1 MQNATAFIAA
11 MKETWLS
18 DSIENSV
25 FVGSPALDQFTK
37 LTPTGEHGDTVRV
50 TVRTGLSGGF
60 SAVPR
65 EGSSSLNEGTN
76 VVTKRADYTYAHN
89 WFDVIIESAVIDE
102 SATSALAVAK
112 AVEVEREGA
121 TDSIK
126 RQLQRGL
133 FSDGTGLICSLED
146 SEGAKTTL
154 TVAAAG
160 DGAGA
165 LKRGHLYPG
174 LKIDIGTA
182 ANEDSKAEDR
192 EITAVSVAN
201 GTITISGAGVDTE
214 EDGKHYVSI
223 ANARSGETSYEIDGL
238 LAMLSATSEYG
249 GIDPAT
255 VPSWGAYADSTAQD
269 VSTSL
274 VYELEDE
281 VFQSSGEEVDWCL
294 SSAKQIRVLSEELQ
308 AQVRW
313 NAGDS
318 YNTGKRQGLTTPNGT
333 AVERH
338 FDCPDRCMFMLR
350 KRDLGSVRH
359 KQGPQWASPEMIRHQ
374 EGTTRFRG
382 DLVWRLNTA
391 LLRRNTHAVATNL
404 N

>member
-1 MQNATAFIAA
+1 MQNATAFLAA
-11 MKETWLS
+11 MRETWLS

-25 FVGSPALDQFTK
+25 FVGSEILDEFTK
-37 LTPTGEHGDTVRV
+37 LTPTAEHGDEVRV

-65 EGSSSLNEGTN
+65 EGSDSLNAGTN
-76 VVTKRADYTYAHN
+76 VVTKRANYLYSHN

-102 SATSALAVAK
+102 SATSALAVAT

-121 TDSIK
+121 VDGIK

-133 FSDGTGLICSLED
+133 FSDGSGIICSLED
-146 SEGAKTTL
+146 SEGAANTF
-154 TVAAAG
+154 TVAG

-174 LKIDIGTA
+174 LKVDIGTKA
-182 ANEDSKAEDR
+182 AEGALASDR
-192 EITAVSVAN
+192 EITAVN
-201 GTITISGAGVDTE
+201 KKTGTITISGGAVDTE
-214 EDGKHYVSI
+214 ADGKFFVSI
-223 ANARSGETSYEIDGL
+223 ANARSGETSFEIDGL
-238 LAMLSATSEYG
+238 LAMLSDSTEYG
-249 GIDPAT
+249 EIDPAT
-255 VPSWGAYADSTAQD
+255 VPSWAAYVDETAQD

-274 VYELEDE
+274 IYELEDE
-281 VFQSSGEEVDWCL
+281 VFQSSGETPDWCI
-294 SSAKQIRVLSEELQ
+294 SSAKQIRILSEQLQ
-308 AQVRW
+308 AQVRFD
-313 NAGDS
+313 GGES
-318 YNTGKRQGLTTPNGT
+318 YNTGKRNGLTTPQGT
-333 AVERH
+333 AIDRH
-338 FDCPDRCMFMLR
+338 FDCPDRCLFMLR

-391 LLRRNTHAVATNL
+391 LLRRNTHGVATKL

>member
-25 FVGSPALDQFTK
+25 FVGSPLLDQFTK
-37 LTPTGEHGDTVRV
+37 LTPTGEHGDKVLV
-50 TVRTGLSGGF
+50 AVRTGLSGGF
-60 SAVPR
+60 SAVGR
-65 EGSSSLNEGTN
+65 DGSSKLNEGTN
-76 VVTKRADYTYAHN
+76 VVTKQAEYNYSHN

-102 SATSALAVAK
+102 SATSALAVAR
-112 AVEVEREGA
+112 AVETEREGA
-121 TDSIK
+121 VDGIK

-133 FSDGTGLICSLED
+133 FSDGTGRICSLTD

-154 TVAAAG
+154 TVSG
-160 DGAGA
+160 DGANA

-174 LKIDIGTA
+174 LKIDIGVTN
-182 ANEDSKAEDR
+182 NEDSLAEDR

-201 GTITISGAGVDTE
+201 GTITISGEGVDTE
-214 EDGKHYVSI
+214 EAGKHFVSI
-223 ANARSGETSYEIDGL
+223 ANARSGETSFEIDGL
-238 LAMLSATSEYG
+238 LAMISDTTEYG
-249 GIDPAT
+249 GIDPEE
-255 VPSWGAYADSTAQD
+255 VPTWGAHVDSTAQD

-281 VFQSSGEEVDWCL
+281 VFQSSGEEPDWCI
-294 SSAKQIRVLSEELQ
+294 SSAKQIRILSEELQ
-308 AQVRW
+308 AQVRF

-318 YNTGKRQGLTTPNGT
+318 YNTGKRNGLTTPQGT
-333 AVERH
+333 PIERH
-338 FDCPDRCMFMLR
+338 FDCPDRCLFMLR

-391 LLRRNTHAVATNL
+391 LLRRNTHAVATAL

>member
-1 MQNATAFIAA
+1 MQNATAFLAA
-11 MKETWLS
+11 MRETWLS

-25 FVGSPALDQFTK
+25 FVGSDLLDQFSK
-37 LTPTGEHGDTVRV
+37 LTPTAEHGDEVRV

-65 EGSSSLNEGTN
+65 EGSDSLNKGTN
-76 VVTKRADYTYAHN
+76 VVTKRANYLYSHN

-102 SATSALAVAK
+102 SATSALAVAR

-121 TDSIK
+121 VDGIK
-126 RQLQRGL
+126 RQLQRGV
-133 FSDGTGLICSLED
+133 FADGSGIICSLED
-146 SEGAKTTL
+146 SEGAKTTF
-154 TVAAAG
+154 VVSG
-160 DGAGA
+160 DGANA

-174 LKIDIGTA
+174 LKVDIGTKG
-182 ANEDSKAEDR
+182 NEDALAEDR
-192 EITAVSVAN
+192 EITAVSVKN
-201 GTITISGAGVDTE
+201 GTITVSGAAVDTE
-214 EDGKHYVSI
+214 EDGKYFVSI

-238 LAMLSATSEYG
+238 LKMLSDSTVYG
-249 GIDPAT
+249 DIDPAI
-255 VPSWGAYADSTAQD
+255 VPSWAAYVDSTAQD

-274 VYELEDE
+274 IYELEDE
-281 VFQSSGEEVDWCL
+281 VFQSSGETPDWCI

-308 AQVRW
+308 ASVRF
-313 NAGDS
+313 NGNEKFTAGQRD
-318 YNTGKRQGLTTPNGT
+318 GLTSPQGTPI
-333 AVERH
+333 ERH
-338 FDCPDRCMFMLR
+338 FDCQDRCMFMLR

-359 KQGPQWASPEMIRHQ
+359 KSGPQWASPEMIRHQ

-391 LLRRNTHAVATNL
+391 LLRRNTHAAATAL

>member
-1 MQNATAFIAA
+1 MQNATAFLAA

-25 FVGSPALDQFTK
+25 FVGSQLLDQFTK
-37 LTPTGEHGDTVRV
+37 LTPTGEHGDKVLV
-50 TVRTGLSGGF
+50 AVRTGLSGGF

-65 EGSSSLNEGTN
+65 DGSSSLNEGTN
-76 VVTKRADYTYAHN
+76 VVTKQAEYNYSHN

-112 AVEVEREGA
+112 AVETEREGA
-121 TDSIK
+121 VDGIK

-133 FSDGTGLICSLED
+133 FSDGSGIICSLED
-146 SEGAKTTL
+146 SEGAKL
-154 TVAAAG
+154 TFTVAG
-160 DGAGA
+160 DGANA

-174 LKIDIGTA
+174 LKIDIGTVA
-182 ANEDSKAEDR
+182 AEDSVAADR

-201 GTITISGAGVDTE
+201 GTITINGAAVDTE
-214 EDGKHYVSI
+214 EDGKFFVSI
-223 ANARSGETSYEIDGL
+223 ANARDGATSFEIDGL
-238 LAMLSATSEYG
+238 LAMLSDTIEYG
-249 GIDPAT
+249 GIDPAI
-255 VPSWGAYADSTAQD
+255 VPTWAAFVDDTAQD

-281 VFQSSGEEVDWCL
+281 VFQSSGEEPDWCI
-294 SSAKQIRVLSEELQ
+294 SSAKQIRILSEELQ
-308 AQVRW
+308 AQVRF
-313 NAGDS
+313 NGGES
-318 YNTGKRQGLTTPNGT
+318 YNTGKRNGLTTPQGT
-333 AVERH
+333 PIERH
-338 FDCPDRCMFMLR
+338 FDCPDRAMFMLR
-350 KRDLGSVRH
+350 KKDLGSVRS

-374 EGTTRFRG
+374 EGTTRYRG

-391 LLRRNTHAVATNL
+391 LLRRNTHAVATKL

>member
-1 MQNATAFIAA
+1 MQNATAFLAA
-11 MKETWLS
+11 MRETWLS

-25 FVGSPALDQFTK
+25 FVGSDLLDAFKK
-37 LTPTGEHGDTVRV
+37 LTPTAEHGDEVRV

-65 EGSSSLNEGTN
+65 EGSDSLNKGTN
-76 VVTKRADYTYAHN
+76 VVTKRANYLYSHN

-102 SATSALAVAK
+102 SASDALSVAR

-121 TDSIK
+121 VDGIK

-133 FSDGTGLICSLED
+133 FADGTGKICSLED
-146 SEGAKTTL
+146 SEGAKTTF
-154 TVAAAG
+154 TVAG
-160 DGAGA
+160 DGANA

-182 ANEDSKAEDR
+182 ENEDALAEDR
-192 EITAVSVAN
+192 EITKVDIKN
-201 GTITISGAGVDTE
+201 GTITVSGAAVDTE
-214 EDGKHYVSI
+214 EDGKYFVSI

-238 LAMLSATSEYG
+238 LKIISDTTEYG
-249 GIDPAT
+249 DIDPAD
-255 VPSWGAYADSTAQD
+255 VPTWASYVDSTAQD

-274 VYELEDE
+274 IYELEDE
-281 VFQSSGEEVDWCL
+281 VFQSSGETPDWCI

-308 AQVRW
+308 PQVRF
-313 NAGDS
+313 NGGES
-318 YNTGKRQGLTTPNGT
+318 YNTGQRDGLKTPQGTLI
-333 AVERH
+333 ERH
-338 FDCPDRCMFMLR
+338 FDCQDRCMFMLR

-359 KQGPQWASPEMIRHQ
+359 KSGPQWASPEMIRHQ

-382 DLVWRLNTA
+382 DLVWRLNSA
-391 LLRRNTHAVATNL
+391 LLRRNTHAAATAL

>member
-1 MQNATAFIAA
+1 MQNATAFLAA
-11 MKETWLS
+11 MRETWLS

-25 FVGSPALDQFTK
+25 FVGSELLDQFTK
-37 LTPTGEHGDTVRV
+37 LSPTGEHGDEVRV

-65 EGSSSLNEGTN
+65 DGSDSLNKGTN
-76 VVTKRADYTYAHN
+76 VVTKRANYLYSHN

-102 SATSALAVAK
+102 SATSALAVAR

-121 TDSIK
+121 VDGIK

-133 FSDGTGLICSLED
+133 FSDGTGKICSLED
-146 SEGAKTTL
+146 SEGAKTVL
-154 TVAAAG
+154 VVSG
-160 DGAGA
+160 DGANA

-174 LKIDIGTA
+174 LKVDIGTA
-182 ANEDSKAEDR
+182 AAESSLASER
-192 EITAVSVAN
+192 EILKVDVKN
-201 GTITISGAGVDTE
+201 GTIEISGAAVDTE
-214 EDGKHYVSI
+214 ADGKFFVSI
-223 ANARSGETSYEIDGL
+223 ANAREGETSFEIDGL
-238 LAMLSATSEYG
+238 LAMLSDSTKYG
-249 GIDPAT
+249 DIDPAL
-255 VPSWGAYADSTAQD
+255 VPTWAAFVEDTPQD

-274 VYELEDE
+274 IYELEDE
-281 VFQSSGEEVDWCL
+281 VFQSSGETPDWCI

-308 AQVRW
+308 AQVRFD
-313 NAGDS
+313 GGES
-318 YNTGKRQGLTTPNGT
+318 YNTGKRNGLTTPQGT
-333 AVERH
+333 AIERH
-338 FDCPDRCMFMLR
+338 FDCLDRCLFMLR

-359 KQGPQWASPEMIRHQ
+359 KAGPQWASPEMIRHQ

-391 LLRRNTHAVATNL
+391 LLRRNTHAVASKL

>member
-25 FVGSPALDQFTK
+25 FTGSPALDQFTK

-50 TVRTGLSGGF
+50 TVRTGLSGGY

-65 EGSSSLNEGTN
+65 DGSSELNEGTN
-76 VVTKRADYTYAHN
+76 VVTKRADYTYSHN

-102 SATSALAVAK
+102 SATSALAVGK

-121 TDSIK
+121 VDSMK

-133 FSDGTGLICSLED
+133 FSDGTGIICSLED

-154 TVAAAG
+154 TVAG
-160 DGAGA
+160 DGASA

-174 LKIDIGTA
+174 LKIDIGTVA
-182 ANEDSKAEDR
+182 DEDNLAGNR
-192 EITAVSVAN
+192 EITAVSVKN
-201 GTITISGAGVDTE
+201 GTITISGGGVDTE
-214 EDGKHYVSI
+214 EDGKFFVSI
-223 ANARSGETSYEIDGL
+223 CNARSGENSFEIDGL
-238 LAMLSATSEYG
+238 LAMLSDTLPYG
-249 GIDPAT
+249 GIDPAE
-255 VPSWGAYADSTAQD
+255 VPGWAAYVDDDEQD
-269 VSTSL
+269 VSTTL

-281 VFQSSGEEVDWCL
+281 IFQTSGEEADWCL
-294 SSAKQIRVLSEELQ
+294 SSAKQIRVLNEELQ

-318 YNTGKRQGLTTPNGT
+318 FQTGKRQGLTTPNGT

-338 FDCPDRCMFMLR
+338 FDCPDRCLFMMR

-359 KQGPQWASPEMIRHQ
+359 KQGPQWADPAMITHQ
-374 EGTTRFRG
+374 TGTTRFRG

-391 LLRRNTHAVATNL
+391 LLRRNTHAVATKL
-404 N
+404 K

>member
-25 FVGSPALDQFTK
+25 FVGSPLLDQFTK
-37 LTPTGEHGDTVRV
+37 LTPTGEHGDKVLV
-50 TVRTGLSGGF
+50 AVRTGLSGGF
-60 SAVPR
+60 SAVGR
-65 EGSSSLNEGTN
+65 DGSSKLNEGTN
-76 VVTKRADYTYAHN
+76 VVTKQAEYHYSHN

-102 SATSALAVAK
+102 SATSALAVAR
-112 AVEVEREGA
+112 AVETEREGA
-121 TDSIK
+121 VDGIK

-133 FSDGTGLICSLED
+133 FSDGTGRICSLAN

-154 TVAAAG
+154 TVTG
-160 DGAGA
+160 DGANA

-174 LKIDIGTA
+174 LKIDIGVA
-182 ANEDSKAEDR
+182 NNEDSLAEDR
-192 EITAVSVAN
+192 EITAVDVAN
-201 GTITISGAGVDTE
+201 GTITISGEGVDTE
-214 EDGKHYVSI
+214 ESGKHFVSI
-223 ANARSGETSYEIDGL
+223 ANARSGETSFEIDGL
-238 LAMLSATSEYG
+238 LAMVSDTTKYG
-249 GIDPAT
+249 GIDPEE
-255 VPSWGAYADSTAQD
+255 VPTWAAHVDSTAQD

-274 VYELEDE
+274 VYQLEDE
-281 VFQSSGEEVDWCL
+281 VFQSSGEEPDWCI
-294 SSAKQIRVLSEELQ
+294 SSAKQIRILSEELQ
-308 AQVRW
+308 AQVRF
-313 NAGDS
+313 NGGES
-318 YNTGKRQGLTTPNGT
+318 YNTGKRNGLTTPQGT
-333 AVERH
+333 PIERH
-338 FDCPDRCMFMLR
+338 FDCPDRCLFMLR

-391 LLRRNTHAVATNL
+391 LLRRNTHAVATAL

>member
-1 MQNATAFIAA
+1 MQNFEAFQAA
-11 MKETWLS
+11 MKDTWLS

-25 FVGSPALDQFTK
+25 FVGSPLLDQFTK
-37 LTPTGEHGDTVRV
+37 LTPEGENGDTCRV

-65 EGSSSLNEGTN
+65 SGSSELNEGTN
-76 VVTKRADYTYAHN
+76 VVTKRADYLYSHN

-112 AVEVEREGA
+112 AVETERQGA
-121 TDSIK
+121 VDGMK

-133 FSDGTGLICSLED
+133 FSDGSGIICSLGD
-146 SEGAKTTL
+146 NGGGGVVL
-154 TVAAAG
+154 TVTG
-160 DGAGA
+160 DGPNA

-174 LKIDIGTA
+174 LKIDIGTKA
-182 ANEDSKAEDR
+182 DEDNLAGNR

-201 GTITISGAGVDTE
+201 NTITVSGANLDTE
-214 EDGKHYVSI
+214 EAGKYFVSI
-223 ANARSGETSYEIDGL
+223 CNARAGENSYEVDGL
-238 LAMLSATSEYG
+238 LTMLSDSTTYG
-249 GIDPAT
+249 TINPEE
-255 VPSWGAYADSTAQD
+255 VPTWAAYVDDTAQD

-281 VFQSSGEEVDWCL
+281 VFQSSGEEPDWCI
-294 SSAKQIRVLSEELQ
+294 SSAKQVRVLSEELQ
-308 AQVRW
+308 AQVRF

-318 YNTGKRQGLTTPNGT
+318 YNTGKRNGLTTPQGT
-333 AVERH
+333 PIERH

-350 KRDLGSVRH
+350 KKDLGSIRS
-359 KQGPQWASPEMIRHQ
+359 KQGPQWASSEMIRHQ

-382 DLVWRLNTA
+382 DMFWRLNTA
-391 LLRRNTHAVATNL
+391 LLRRNTHAAATAL

>member
-1 MQNATAFIAA
+1 MQNATAFLAA

-25 FVGSPALDQFTK
+25 FVGSPLLDQFTK
-37 LTPTGEHGDTVRV
+37 ITPEGENGDTCRV

-65 EGSSSLNEGTN
+65 DGSSELNEGTN
-76 VVTKRADYTYAHN
+76 VVTKRADYTYSHN

-112 AVEVEREGA
+112 AVETERQGA
-121 TDSIK
+121 VDGIK

-133 FSDGTGLICSLED
+133 FSDGSGIICSLKN
-146 SEGAKTTL
+146 SAGAKNTL
-154 TVAAAG
+154 TVSG
-160 DGAGA
+160 DGANA

-174 LKIDIGTA
+174 LKIDIG
-182 ANEDSKAEDR
+182 SKAAEASKGDKR
-192 EITAVSVAN
+192 EVTAVSVKN
-201 GTITISGAGVDTE
+201 GTITVSGAAIDTE
-214 EDGKHYVSI
+214 EDGKFFVSI
-223 ANARSGETSYEIDGL
+223 ANARSGEESFEVDGL
-238 LAMLSATSEYG
+238 LAMLSDSTTYG
-249 GIDPAT
+249 GIEPAA
-255 VPSWGAYADSTAQD
+255 VPTWAAFVNSTAQD

-281 VFQSSGEEVDWCL
+281 VFQFSGEEPDWCI
-294 SSAKQIRVLSEELQ
+294 SSAKQIRILSEELQ
-308 AQVRW
+308 AQVRF
-313 NAGDS
+313 NGGES
-318 YNTGKRQGLTTPNGT
+318 FNTGKRNGLTTPQGT
-333 AVERH
+333 PIERH
-338 FDCPDRCMFMLR
+338 YDCQDRCMFMLR
-350 KRDLGSVRH
+350 KKDLGSIRS

-382 DLVWRLNTA
+382 DMFWRLNTA
-391 LLRRNTHAVATNL
+391 LLRRNTHAVATAL

>member
-1 MQNATAFIAA
+1 MQNATAFLAA
-11 MKETWLS
+11 MRETWLS

-25 FVGSPALDQFTK
+25 FVGSDALDQFTK
-37 LTPTGEHGDTVRV
+37 LTPTGEHGDKVLV
-50 TVRTGLSGGF
+50 AVRTGLSGGF
-60 SAVPR
+60 SAVSR
-65 EGSSSLNEGTN
+65 EGSDSLNAGTN
-76 VVTKRADYTYAHN
+76 VVTKQAEYNYSHN

-102 SATSALAVAK
+102 SATSALAVAR
-112 AVEVEREGA
+112 AVETEREGA
-121 TDSIK
+121 VDGIK

-133 FSDGTGLICSLED
+133 FSDGTGKICSLED

-154 TVAAAG
+154 TVSG
-160 DGAGA
+160 DGANA

-174 LKIDIGTA
+174 LKVDIGTA
-182 ANEDSKAEDR
+182 ANEDSLAEDR
-192 EITAVSVAN
+192 EITAVSIAN

-238 LAMLSATSEYG
+238 LAMLSDSTEYG
-249 GIDPAT
+249 GISPTT
-255 VPSWGAYADSTAQD
+255 VPTWAAYVDETAQD

-274 VYELEDE
+274 IYELEDE
-281 VFQSSGEEVDWCL
+281 VFQSSGETPDWCI

-308 AQVRW
+308 AHVRFDG
-313 NAGDS
+313 NES
-318 YNTGKRQGLTTPNGT
+318 YNTGQRNGLKTPQGTPI
-333 AVERH
+333 ERH
-338 FDCPDRCMFMLR
+338 FDCPDRCLFMLR

-391 LLRRNTHAVATNL
+391 LLRRNTHGVATKL

>member
-18 DSIENSV
+18 ESIENSV
-25 FVGSPALDQFTK
+25 FVGSPLLDQFTK
-37 LTPTGEHGDTVRV
+37 LTPTGEHGDKVLV
-50 TVRTGLSGGF
+50 AVRTGLSGGF

-65 EGSSSLNEGTN
+65 DGSAALNEGTN
-76 VVTKRADYTYAHN
+76 VVTKQAEYNYSHN

-102 SATSALAVAK
+102 SATSALAVAR
-112 AVEVEREGA
+112 AVETEREGA
-121 TDSIK
+121 VDGIK

-133 FSDGTGLICSLED
+133 FSDGTGVICSLKDNENE
-146 SEGAKTTL
+146 STTME
-154 TVAAAG
+154 VSG
-160 DGAGA
+160 DGANA

-174 LKIDIGTA
+174 LKIDIGTLA
-182 ANEDSKAEDR
+182 DEDSKAEDR

-201 GTITISGAGVDTE
+201 GTITISGVKIDTE
-214 EDGKHYVSI
+214 ENGKFFVSI
-223 ANARSGETSYEIDGL
+223 ANARSGETSNEIDGL
-238 LAMLSATSEYG
+238 LAMLSDSTEYG
-249 GIDPAT
+249 GIDPAE
-255 VPSWGAYADSTAQD
+255 VPTWASYVDSTAQD

-274 VYELEDE
+274 IYELEDE
-281 VFQSSGEEVDWCL
+281 VFQSSGEEPDWCIGA
-294 SSAKQIRVLSEELQ
+294 AKQIRILSEELQ
-308 AQVRW
+308 AQVRF

-318 YNTGKRQGLTTPNGT
+318 YNTGKRNGLTTPQGT
-333 AVERH
+333 PIERH
-338 FDCPDRCMFMLR
+338 FDCPDRALFMLR

-359 KQGPQWASPEMIRHQ
+359 KQGPQWASSEMIRHI

-391 LLRRNTHAVATNL
+391 LLRRNTHAVATAL